1 MILAEP
7 EVVLVRYGE
16 LALKGGNRPAFEQA
30 LARNVQAA
38 CESIAPIRVERRR
51 GRLMVFAERRVD
63 DVAARIQD
71 VFGISSLS
79 PAWGTE
85 SEIDAIGSLA
95 QAVMDDA
102 LLEHAGPGQVSFRV
116 RTRRQ
121 DKRFPLQSPEIDRTV
136 GERLNLDA
144 DRVRV
149 DLKNPD
155 IELGIEVRS
164 GRTYV
169 YARRLPGLGG
179 LPVGTLGRGVCLL
192 SGGIDSPV
200 AAWMAMKR
208 GLRVSFATFH
218 SYPYIGEPSKKKVID
233 LVRVL
238 ARYQP
243 RNRLHVVPFTKIQEA
258 IRDHAPPRYR
268 TVLYRRMMQRIA
280 SRIAGRED
288 AGALITGESLGQVAS
303 QTLENMTCIE
313 DAAAHPVL
321 RPLITFDKQEAIDV
335 AHRIGTYGTSVI
347 PEPDCCTVFQ
357 PPKPVIRGRIDEC
370 LEAEETFDVRTLTSE
385 AVAGIERIDIEAP

>member
-1 MILAEP
+1 MMLAEP

-16 LALKGGNRPAFEQA
+16 LSLKGGNRPAFEEA

-38 CESIAPIRVERRR
+38 CGSIAKVRVERRR
-51 GRLMVFAERRVD
+51 GRLMVFSDRRVD
-63 DVAARIQD
+63 DVAHRIQD
-71 VFGISSLS
+71 VFGISSIS
-79 PAWGTE
+79 PAWGTD
-85 SEIDAIGSLA
+85 SELEAIGLLA

-102 LLEHAGPGQVSFRV
+102 LLEHAGPGTISFRV
-116 RTRRQ
+116 RSRRQ
-121 DKRFPLQSPEIDRTV
+121 DKRFPLPSPEIDRAI
-136 GERLNLDA
+136 GERLDLDPQ
-144 DRVRV
+144 RLRV

-155 IELGIEVRS
+155 IELGIEVRAE
-164 GRTYV
+164 RTYV
-169 YARRLPGLGG
+169 YARRLKGLGG

-208 GLRVSFATFH
+208 GLRVSFVTFH
-218 SYPYIGEPSKKKVID
+218 SYPYIGESSKKKVVD

-280 SRIAGRED
+280 SRIAARED

-321 RPLITFDKQEAIDV
+321 RPLVAHDKQETIDI
-335 AHRIGTYGTSVI
+335 AQAIGTYDVSVI

-357 PPKPVIRGRIDEC
+357 PPKPVIRGRIQEC
-370 LEAEETFDVRTLTSE
+370 EEAEGAYDWRGMMGE
-385 AVAGIERIDIEAP
+385 AVAGIERIDVDAP